1 MQTFIDKNFYLKKA
15 REKLNSYLYPSIIE
29 YSLLSMTVFYIL
41 WKSIDGG
48 LIKSPHSSTIG
59 IEMNECD
66 ESATQSNVEAVELSK
81 SKRTPSMASEHK
93 RNANQ
98 FTGLILNKSGNDL
111 KNRVSD

>member
-48 LIKSPHSSTIG
+48 LIKSSHSPTIG

-66 ESATQSNVEAVELSK
+66 ESSTQSNAEAVELPK
-81 SKRTPSMASEHK
+81 SIRTPSMASDHK

-98 FTGLILNKSGNDL
+98 FTGSFLNK
-111 KNRVSD
+111 